1 MKQLIL
7 LFAVALSLNSQAKN
21 KHQFVKSYQAP
32 ASLKTDDYVP
42 NTIILKLKPSY
53 RQVALAD
60 RINDAEL
67 SAVFQELGVNDLKR
81 MFPHAKAPETRTNAW
96 GQPLADIT
104 LIYEVHYSS
113 EINIVDAI
121 NKCLKTGV
129 LVYAEPKFRHHNFLT
144 PNDASIGNQNAW
156 LTKIQA
162 YNAWNVSTGD
172 TNVVIGIVDSGTDID
187 HPDLVAN
194 LKKNYNDPVNGL
206 DDDNDGYVDNFNGWD
221 MSENDNNPNVD
232 NSDHGS
238 HVSGCAAAATNN
250 GIGVAG
256 TGFNCKFLPVKCA
269 AQASTTSIDNGY
281 EGITYAADHGC
292 AIINCSW
299 GGGFSGSMEQD
310 VINYAA
316 INRNCL
322 VIAAAGNDN
331 TDAPSYPAAY
341 QYVTSVAATTNSD
354 LRANFS
360 NYNYSVDVCAP
371 GSNIYSTI
379 YNNSY
384 TNNSG
389 TSMAS
394 PIAAG
399 AAALIKSVNPN
410 FTGIQVGEQLRVTCT
425 DIYNLPFNTN
435 VQGRLG
441 KGRINMSASLTQQ
454 LPSVRMEPINI
465 TDGNDD
471 AFVIN
476 DTLKVTGKFLNY
488 LSPTTNCV
496 VTLTAIT
503 NSQYVTI
510 QNTSF
515 TIGAL
520 NTFDSIKNTNS
531 PFKIIIKPNT
541 PANTKV
547 LFKLSYV
554 DGTTYTD
561 LQTFDA
567 FLNVD
572 YININ
577 INNIATTI
585 TSKGRL
591 FYNADTPS
599 QGLGFQYKDS
609 SMVYDGGLILGVSG
623 TQLVNTVRGA
633 STTPDNDF
641 LSTVTASR
649 NVTAPHSDFDVIGS
663 FNDDNAAA
671 TAKLNVSVDHFA
683 YAWTS
688 PNDLDYVIVEYKIKN
703 NSSSDYNNLYAGI
716 FTDWDIQ
723 NYSNNKSDVDA
734 ARKLGYAYC
743 SSSTQLYAGVK
754 VLTNGPFN
762 LYAAD
767 NVTGGAGGVD
777 LSDGITTAEKFQILT
792 TSRLQAGVAG
802 TGADVINTVST
813 GPLTLKSDS
822 TITVAFALLA
832 AENLAKLQTSAD
844 NAQIKYNGIYSGIN
858 ELSNAGNDFKIS
870 LYPNPT
876 NTSTTL
882 SLLANQSEVMLV
894 QVTDLMGSLVYENN
908 FKVNAGSNNLALNL
922 NALVNGIYHVKVIN
936 QRTNRTEKLLIQH

>member
-1 MKQLIL
+1 
-7 LFAVALSLNSQAKN
+7 
-21 KHQFVKSYQAP
+21 
-32 ASLKTDDYVP
+32 
-42 NTIILKLKPSY
+42 
-53 RQVALAD
+53 
-60 RINDAEL
+60 
-67 SAVFQELGVNDLKR
+67 
-81 MFPHAKAPETRTNAW
+81 
-96 GQPLADIT
+96 
-104 LIYEVHYSS
+104 
-113 EINIVDAI
+113 
-121 NKCLKTGV
+121 
-129 LVYAEPKFRHHNFLT
+129 
-144 PNDASIGNQNAW
+144 
-156 LTKIQA
+156 
-162 YNAWNVSTGD
+162 
-172 TNVVIGIVDSGTDID
+172 
-187 HPDLVAN
+187 LVAN
-194 LKKNYNDPVNGL
+194 LKKNYNDPVNGI

-292 AIINCSW
+292 HIINCSW

-310 VINYAA
+310 VITYAA

-322 VIAAAGNDN
+322 VMAAAGNDN
-331 TDAPSYPAAY
+331 VDAPSYPAAY

-379 YNNSY
+379 FNNTY
-384 TNNSG
+384 TYNSG

-394 PIAAG
+394 PVAAG
-399 AAALIKSVNPN
+399 AAALIKSMNPT
-410 FTGIQVGEQLRVTCT
+410 FSGLQVGEQLRVTCT
-425 DIYNLPFNTN
+425 DIYNLPFNSN
-435 VQGRLG
+435 CQGRLG

-454 LPSVRMEPINI
+454 LPSVRMEPMKI

-476 DTLKVTGKFLNY
+476 DTLRVTGRFMNY
-488 LSPTTNCV
+488 LAPTQNCV

-510 QNTSF
+510 QNASF

-567 FLNVD
+567 YLNVD

-577 INNIATTI
+577 INHIATTI

-591 FYNADTPS
+591 FYNADTPA

-609 SMVYDGGLILGVSG
+609 SMVYDGGLVIGNSSSM
-623 TQLVNTVRGA
+623 LVNTVRGS

-641 LSTVTASR
+641 LSSVTVSR
-649 NVTAPHSDFDVIGS
+649 NTTTPHADFEVLGTFTD
-663 FNDDNAAA
+663 NNAAA
-671 TAKLNVSVDHFA
+671 SAKLNLTVDHFA
-683 YAWTS
+683 YAWNS
-688 PNDLDYVIVEYKIKN
+688 PNNLDFVIVEYKIKN
-703 NSSSDYNNLYAGI
+703 NSTVNYSNLYAGI

-723 NYSNNKSDVDA
+723 NYNNNRSDVDTS
-734 ARKLGYAYC
+734 RKLGYSFC
-743 SSSTQLYAGVK
+743 TSSTQLYAGVK
-754 VLTNGPFN
+754 VLTQGGFN

-777 LSDGITTAEKFQILT
+777 LSDGITMAEKFQILS
-792 TSRLQAGVAG
+792 TSRTQAGATG
-802 TGADVINTVST
+802 AGADVINTVST
-813 GPLTLKSDS
+813 GPLSLKADS
-822 TITVAFALLA
+822 TVTVAFALLA
-832 AENLAKLQTSAD
+832 GDNLAQLQASAD
-844 NAQIKYNGIYSGIN
+844 QAQVKYDGIYSGLQMISKETSTSMFHLFPN
-858 ELSNAGNDFKIS
+858 PSANSVQLTLNSKATEVITIQVVDFSGKIVLEKKQQTSNGANNFELNLTQLSNGVYQVKVF
-870 LYPNPT
+870 
-876 NTSTTL
+876 
-882 SLLANQSEVMLV
+882 NQSNV
-894 QVTDLMGSLVYENN
+894 QV
-908 FKVNAGSNNLALNL
+908 
-922 NALVNGIYHVKVIN
+922 
-936 QRTNRTEKLLIQH
+936 EKLILQR

>member
-1 MKQLIL
+1 MKQLYFIFVL
-7 LFAVALSLNSQAKN
+7 AFISKAFAANE
-21 KHQFVKSYQAP
+21 HQLQKSYQAP
-32 ASLKTDDYVP
+32 QHLSAADYVP
-42 NTIILKLKPSY
+42 NTIILKLHSNY
-53 RQVALAD
+53 RQLALAD
-60 RINDAEL
+60 RINEPKLA
-67 SAVFQELGVNDLKR
+67 SVFQELGVTKVRKL
-81 MFPHAKAPETRTNAW
+81 FPFSKAPEKATNAL
-96 GQPLADIT
+96 GQALADIT
-104 LIYEVHYSS
+104 LIYEVRFTAD
-113 EINIVDAI
+113 IQIVEAI
-121 NKCLKTGV
+121 NKCLKTEV
-129 LVYAEPKFRHHNFLT
+129 LVYAEPKFTHKLFLT
-144 PNDASIGNQNAW
+144 PNDASLSNQNAW

-194 LKKNYNDPVNGL
+194 LKKNYNDPINGI

-221 MSENDNNPNVD
+221 ISESDNNPNVD

-250 GIGVAG
+250 AIGVAG

-292 AIINCSW
+292 NIINCSW

-310 VINYAA
+310 VITYAA

-322 VIAAAGNDN
+322 VMAAAGNDN
-331 TDAPSYPAAY
+331 VDAPSYPAAY

-379 YNNSY
+379 FDNTY
-384 TNNSG
+384 TYNSG

-394 PIAAG
+394 PVAAG
-399 AAALIKSVNPN
+399 AAALIKSMNPS
-410 FTGIQVGEQLRVTCT
+410 FTGLQVGEQLRVTCT

-435 VQGRLG
+435 CQGRLG
-441 KGRINMSASLTQQ
+441 KGRINMSASLTQH

-471 AFVIN
+471 TFVIN
-476 DTLKVTGKFLNY
+476 DTLKVTGKFINY
-488 LSPTTNCV
+488 LSQTTNCM

-510 QNTSF
+510 QNASF

-554 DGTTYTD
+554 DGTAYTD

-591 FYNADTPS
+591 FYNADTPT

-609 SMVYDGGLILGVSG
+609 SMVYDGGLIIGVSN

-641 LSTVTASR
+641 SSTLTASR
-649 NVTAPHSDFDVIGS
+649 NVTAPHSDFDVTGS
-663 FNDDNAAA
+663 FNDNNAAA
-671 TAKLNVSVDHFA
+671 AAKLNLSIDHFA

-703 NSSSDYNNLYAGI
+703 NSTTDYSNLYAGI

-734 ARKLGYAYC
+734 SRKLGYAYC

-792 TSRLQAGVAG
+792 TSRTQAGATG

-822 TITVAFALLA
+822 TVTVAFALLA
-832 AENLAKLQTSAD
+832 GDNLAKLQASAD
-844 NAQIKYNGIYSGIN
+844 FAQVKYDGLYSSIAEVKNSNLGMQLFPN
-858 ELSNAGNDFKIS
+858 PAANKCMLTLNSLSNEKASIS
-870 LYPNPT
+870 ILD
-876 NTSTTL
+876 
-882 SLLANQSEVMLV
+882 VM
-894 QVTDLMGSLVYENN
+894 GKLVYE
-908 FKVNAGSNNLALNL
+908 GSYKLGIGKYNIDLNL
-922 NALVNGIYHVKVIN
+922 TDLTNGVYYVKVSQSKN
-936 QRTNRTEKLLIQH
+936 VQTEKLLIQR